1 MTLVP
6 QDTLDWLIA
15 SLRDGRT
22 YYRHAVVH
30 TQDAEIRRAFEIGAT
45 ERSAVLAALKEV
57 GMYSPTETVPDD
69 ERSIQQVPHP
79 HRYEDLRRQ
88 FDPNQPQLQAEALVP
103 RESATLRLMESVFR
117 SHPALVARSVI
128 KRHYLRMQQAGAI
141 IQRMAERAHAA

>member
-1 MTLVP
+1 MTLIP

-30 TQDAEIRRAFEIGAT
+30 TQDAEIRRAFEIAAT
-45 ERSAVLAALKEV
+45 ERSALLAALKDV
-57 GMYSPTETVPDD
+57 GMYTPSESTIEE
-69 ERSIQQVPHP
+69 ERASEQVPAA

-88 FDPNQPQLQAEALVP
+88 FDPGHPELQADALVP

-117 SHPALVARSVI
+117 SHPALVVRSVI

-141 IQRMAERAHAA
+141 IQRMAQRAHAA